1 MSSGI
6 KTTDQLIEEC
16 QGLVKSLAWK
26 ARAGLPHSVDIDDL
40 IGYGQIGLS
49 EAAKAYDPTRGVKF
63 STFAYYRVR
72 GAIFDGL
79 TMMSWFRRSP
89 SRDVKF
95 DQMANEVL
103 EEQSGETSQSNTTSL
118 GNDGRWLKDL
128 SASLAVVYLAGDR
141 SEGQPESQVVDA
153 SMPTPQAEVSQDEVH
168 DRLTALVDSLS
179 GQEGALIRAAYYEGL
194 SLTDAAR
201 RIGVSKSWAS
211 RLHAQTLKR
220 LAHSLREAGIVD

>member
-1 MSSGI
+1 MSTAA
-6 KTTDQLIEEC
+6 KTTDQLIDEC

-26 ARAGLPHSVDIDDL
+26 ARTGLPHSVDIDDL
-40 IGYGQIGLS
+40 IGYGQVGLS
-49 EAAKAYDPTRGVKF
+49 EAAKAYDPSRGVKF

-95 DQMANEVL
+95 EQMANEVL
-103 EEQSGETSQSNTTSL
+103 EEQSEEASRSEATSL
-118 GNDGRWLKDL
+118 RNDGRWLKEL
-128 SASLAVVYLAGDR
+128 SSSLAIVYLAGDR
-141 SEGQPESQVVDA
+141 PDGESDMQPVDS
-153 SMPTPQAEVSQDEVH
+153 SMPTPQSAVSEDEVH
-168 DRLTALVDSLS
+168 ARLTDLVDSLP

-220 LAHSLREAGIVD
+220 LAHSLRQAGIVD

>member
-1 MSSGI
+1 MSSAV

-26 ARAGLPHSVDIDDL
+26 ARAGLPHSVDVDDL
-40 IGYGQIGLS
+40 VGYGQVGLS
-49 EAAKAYDPTRGVKF
+49 EAARAYDPARGVKF

-72 GAIFDGL
+72 GAIYDGL

-95 DQMANEVL
+95 EQMANEVL
-103 EEQSGETSQSNTTSL
+103 EEQSGEASRSEVTSL
-118 GNDGRWLKDL
+118 RDDSRWLKEL

-141 SEGQPESQVVDA
+141 PGAESEMQVVDK
-153 SMPTPQAEVSQDEVH
+153 SMPTPQSEVSQDEVH
-168 DRLTALVDSLS
+168 ARLANLVDSLS

-220 LAHSLREAGIVD
+220 LAHSLRQAGIVD

>member
-1 MSSGI
+1 MSTAA
-6 KTTDQLIEEC
+6 KTTDQLIDEC

-26 ARAGLPHSVDIDDL
+26 ARTGLPHSVDIDDL
-40 IGYGQIGLS
+40 IGYGQVGLS
-49 EAAKAYDPTRGVKF
+49 EAAKAYDPSRGVKF

-103 EEQSGETSQSNTTSL
+103 EEQSAEAGQSEATSL
-118 GNDGRWLKDL
+118 RADARWLKEL

-141 SEGQPESQVVDA
+141 PDGQSDMQVVDQ
-153 SMPTPQAEVSQDEVH
+153 SMPTPQSEVSQDEVH
-168 DRLTALVDSLS
+168 LRLASLVDSLS

-220 LAHSLREAGIVD
+220 LAHSLRRAGIVE